1 MCRLA
6 RIPTEQAMASRAL
19 DDRISRFTGL
29 SAAQRAL
36 SRSIHP
42 SELAPLH
49 EQSRALLIELRDVV
63 ARSKA
68 DDASNDEVSSTVLDH
83 FDRALHEQSERT
95 REFVDRIDM
104 RQLRATVPLI
114 AHQHPEEVGGLVD
127 VLLGGDLDSD
137 KQLRILEYLITL
149 LSAEEHA
156 GRRRLHRDPSQLTD
170 RLKTLSAEQAETANV
185 DWVVAERMLE
195 KATAEVLQ
203 GGDVGAIRDRVR
215 RCKEEFGSCLLHPS
229 VLSASVKYNIAMWNH
244 VAAEI
249 DSSRSIDELASDLLT
264 DMGEVPIPL
273 SGGTAGSLLDSREF
287 ASLVET
293 LGSRVRGEPA
303 GHGRFDRCLDRLDL
317 DSISPDRVES
327 FGDETPSDDAWLVRA
342 AVLVGLILRGLPE
355 SGTAIEG
362 LGLDPEELA
371 TTTFDELM
379 ARMSELSRKHFAA
392 GQDTEAFQLS
402 DAKTHELTA
411 HRAIRD
417 RLMMG

>member
-1 MCRLA
+1 MTA
-6 RIPTEQAMASRAL
+6 RHDLTEQAMAPRAL
-19 DDRISRFTGL
+19 DDRISQFTGL

-49 EQSRALLIELRDVV
+49 EQSRGLLIDLRDLV

-68 DDASNDEVSSTVLDH
+68 DDRSNGEVSSAILEH

-95 REFVDRIDM
+95 RDFVDRIDM

-114 AHQHPEEVGGLVD
+114 AHQHPEEVCGLVD
-127 VLLGGDLDSD
+127 VLLDGDLVSD

-149 LSAEEHA
+149 LSAEEHS
-156 GRRRLHRDPSQLTD
+156 GRRRIQRDPSQLTP
-170 RLKTLSAEQAETANV
+170 RLAVLSAKQTENPDV

-215 RCKEEFGSCLLHPS
+215 RCKEEFGACLLHPS

-249 DSSRSIDELASDLLT
+249 DSSRSIDEFASDLLA
-264 DMGEVPIPL
+264 DINEMPVPVP
-273 SGGTAGSLLDSREF
+273 GTSVGSLLDSREF
-287 ASLVET
+287 ITLVET
-293 LGSRVRGEPA
+293 LSSRVRGEPV
-303 GHGRFDRCLDRLDL
+303 GTGRADRCIDRLDL
-317 DSISPDRVES
+317 DSISPDRVEN
-327 FGDETPSDDAWLVRA
+327 FTDETPSADTWLIRA
-342 AVLVGLILRGLPE
+342 SVLIGLVLKGLPE
-355 SGTAIEG
+355 SGNAIDG

-371 TTTFDELM
+371 TTTFGSST
-379 ARMSELSRKHFAA
+379 ASRRR
-392 GQDTEAFQLS
+392 T
-402 DAKTHELTA
+402 
-411 HRAIRD
+411 D
-417 RLMMG
+417 RCFR